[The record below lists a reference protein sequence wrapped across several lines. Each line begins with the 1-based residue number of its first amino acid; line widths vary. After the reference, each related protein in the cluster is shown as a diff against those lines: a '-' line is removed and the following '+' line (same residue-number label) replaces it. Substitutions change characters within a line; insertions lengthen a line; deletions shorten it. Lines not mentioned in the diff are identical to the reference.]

1 VRAAGVCTGLG
12 SVAGGFGDL
21 TRGGGGSS
29 GSSGG
34 ADTNVIKAIIDRDL
48 AEIRALLATGCYSTV
63 VYSASGDAGDP
74 EGLGTGIF
82 QVAPA
87 TKQYI
92 VQNLKSLAT
101 N

>member
-1 VRAAGVCTGLG
+1 MRAAGVCTGLG

-48 AEIRALLATGCYSTV
+48 AEIRALLPRGCYSTV
-63 VYSASGDAGDP
+63 VYSASGGGDP